1 MVIGVNFVASA
12 NHMQE
17 ANSCDLLL
25 LSLLI
30 FSFALSCMDQQ
41 IYRLICLFTVR
52 GPSHRAGFPFTQT
65 VARRHLYLCVCLS
78 VCVS

>member
-30 FSFALSCMDQQ
+30 FSFALSCTDQQ
-41 IYRLICLFTVR
+41 I
-52 GPSHRAGFPFTQT
+52 
-65 VARRHLYLCVCLS
+65 
-78 VCVS
+78 